1 MTDRERFEAS
11 EQKLALIERAG
22 GMCDVCG
29 ASLTHPQ
36 LAHRIPKFKRY
47 LKRWGKAVIHHP
59 LNLVVVCS
67 LRCNSAVLLDPA
79 TNPIEA
85 EKLIGKI
92 LENINNKC

>member
-22 GMCDVCG
+22 GMCEVCG

-36 LAHRIPKFKRY
+36 IAHRIPKFKRY
-47 LKRWGKAVIHHP
+47 LKKWGKEVIHHP
-59 LNLVVVCS
+59 FNLAIVCS

-79 TNPIEA
+79 TRPIEA
-85 EKLIGKI
+85 EQLIQRI
-92 LENINNKC
+92 LENIENRC